1 VKPRYALLISIL
13 FFTVAGM
20 MSCNTLPGTSNESWY
35 TYEKEKRRERRS
47 IGKIRLIGVSVYR
60 AGGWD
65 SIQSEIKGL
74 APLLFWKHRLYLVS
88 DDADAD
94 YAADI
99 RLHEREYMSQWRTK
113 RSLALEVRIWEM
125 PSEIPGGT
133 AFSFD
138 DRLPL
143 AVGRVIGSGN
153 HSFSSLRTSGRMLSH
168 AVKIAVKRM
177 YSLKKSGEKKAE
189 TGKVSE
195 LEVLPDEDSM
205 PQNHLNEEQEYEIEY
220 QVDDE

>member
-1 VKPRYALLISIL
+1 MKPRYALLMSIL
-13 FFTVAGM
+13 FFTVAGLL
-20 MSCNTLPGTSNESWY
+20 SCNTVPGTSNESWY

-88 DDADAD
+88 DNADAD

-143 AVGRVIGSGN
+143 AVGRVIGAGN
-153 HSFSSLRTSGRMLSH
+153 HSFSSLRTSGRMLSR
-168 AVKIAVKRM
+168 AVNNAVKR
-177 YSLKKSGEKKAE
+177 KR
-189 TGKVSE
+189 
-195 LEVLPDEDSM
+195 
-205 PQNHLNEEQEYEIEY
+205 
-220 QVDDE
+220 